1 MKRSKK
7 VALLLSL
14 ISFFMLVALFNSCV
28 NDSKKSEPTPAA
40 AQLSGDLYYLRLT
53 KAQYE
58 YLTTDAQVKKF
69 MFHFYF
75 RNDSTNYPTLVGY
88 GTKKKEYERVTD
100 SVVLTTNG
108 VVGLT
113 LPPVKFLSTQEI
125 LRSKID
131 DKLAAIFG
139 SPNPATWNYD
149 HLVFKPEINAQG
161 HIFYSIK
168 VICSPACP
176 NPAADLFT
184 NPSPPKN
191 GE

>member
-14 ISFFMLVALFNSCV
+14 ISLFMVVALFNSCV
-28 NDSKKSEPTPAA
+28 NDGKKTEPTPAA
-40 AQLSGDLYYLRLT
+40 APLSGDLYYLTLT

-58 YLTTDAQVKKF
+58 YLTTDPQVRKL

-100 SVVLTTNG
+100 SVVLKTNG
-108 VVGLT
+108 DVGLT
-113 LPPVKFLSTQEI
+113 LPAVKFLSSQEI
-125 LRSKID
+125 LRSRID
-131 DKLAAIFG
+131 DKLTAIFG
-139 SPNPATWNYD
+139 SPRPENWLYD
-149 HLVFKPEINAQG
+149 HLLFKPEITAEG

-176 NPAADLFT
+176 NPAADLYT